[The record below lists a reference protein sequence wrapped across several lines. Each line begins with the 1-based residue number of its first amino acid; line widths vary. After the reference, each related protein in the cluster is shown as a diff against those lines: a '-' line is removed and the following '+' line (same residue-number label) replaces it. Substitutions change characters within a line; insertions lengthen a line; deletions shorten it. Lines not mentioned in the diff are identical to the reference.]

1 VEDAELTVEGS
12 MKRCDSR
19 DRPNTRP
26 EVESATRIF
35 EEYGD
40 LIRAI
45 VLHNLSDREKANDI
59 LQDFYLSLVRKP
71 IPADVRDVKSY
82 LYRAIT
88 NDIIDAIR
96 NERSYAARVNRYA
109 ETSKKNC
116 VDYNDPQ
123 IIVSQGQEIQE
134 MFRLIERQLP
144 SREAEALTERFDKGS
159 DIGEGAKRMGVNK
172 RTFSRYAC
180 IGVKKIRDF
189 LSQNDGDKNGCI

>member
-12 MKRCDSR
+12 MKRCDSGN
-19 DRPNTRP
+19 RPNTRP

-71 IPADVRDVKSY
+71 IPAEVRDVKSY

-96 NERSYAARVNRYA
+96 NERSYAARVHRYA
-109 ETSKKNC
+109 ETGKKNC

-123 IIVSQGQEIQE
+123 TIVSQGQEIQE

-144 SREAEALTERFDKGS
+144 SREAEALAERFGKGS